1 MDGSGRTRTGLRCVG
16 TSVLRIEKSKG
27 NPGGGSR
34 RNRLMAGWLAAG
46 CCSTR
51 TFLRSL
57 VLSFLS
63 LFLWYN
69 SLHSILQSLPRLLYL
84 NLPRCCFPRNTVA
97 LGVVGPPLQ
106 SGVRLLLRYVCTNSA
121 NRNQRRFEAA
131 HQVTSI
137 LISLP
142 PSFAF
147 VLLSRGITTPTAV
160 RPPAGVEESAAAE
173 GSVDGWTDGWMVGV
187 APPRASLPLPLPRC
201 LLPSSRAARRSRS
214 RFSLWV

>member
-1 MDGSGRTRTGLRCVG
+1 
-16 TSVLRIEKSKG
+16 
-27 NPGGGSR
+27 
-34 RNRLMAGWLAAG
+34 MAGCWLQH
-46 CCSTR
+46 TNV
-51 TFLRSL
+51 RSF

-69 SLHSILQSLPRLLYL
+69 SLLPILQSLPRLLYL
-84 NLPRCCFPRNTVA
+84 NLPRCCFPAPNAAGA

-106 SGVRLLLRYVCTNSA
+106 SGVLLLLRYVCRNSA

-142 PSFAF
+142 PSF

-173 GSVDGWTDGWMVGV
+173 GSADGWMVGV
-187 APPRASLPLPLPRC
+187 APPRASLPPSPALP
-201 LLPSSRAARRSRS
+201 PS
-214 RFSLWV
+214 L

>member
-1 MDGSGRTRTGLRCVG
+1 
-16 TSVLRIEKSKG
+16 
-27 NPGGGSR
+27 
-34 RNRLMAGWLAAG
+34 MAGWLAAG

-51 TFLRSL
+51 TFLRSF

-69 SLHSILQSLPRLLYL
+69 SLLSILQSLPRLLYL
-84 NLPRCCFPRNTVA
+84 NLPRCCFPARNTVA

-173 GSVDGWTDGWMVGV
+173 GSVDGWMDGGCCP
-187 APPRASLPLPLPRC
+187 APCLPPSPSPSLP
-201 LLPSSRAARRSRS
+201 PS
-214 RFSLWV
+214 L

>member
-1 MDGSGRTRTGLRCVG
+1 MRCVG

-34 RNRLMAGWLAAG
+34 RNRLMAGCWLQH
-46 CCSTR
+46 TNV
-51 TFLRSL
+51 RSF

-69 SLHSILQSLPRLLYL
+69 SLLPILQSLPRLLYL
-84 NLPRCCFPRNTVA
+84 NLPRCCFQRNTVA
-97 LGVVGPPLQ
+97 FGVVGPPLQ

-142 PSFAF
+142 PSF

-160 RPPAGVEESAAAE
+160 RPPAGVEESAAE
-173 GSVDGWTDGWMVGV
+173 GSVDGWMVGV
-187 APPRASLPLPLPRC
+187 APPRASLPLPRC
-201 LLPSSRAARRSRS
+201 LLPCSRAARRSRS